1 MSNGKKIFF
10 IVKIVQ
16 LLIYGISVAWAFF
29 YRGITPNWPLYLLLV
44 GILVRNFV
52 PLHYRTNFF
61 STGSGL
67 FLKTKTRK
75 LENIIEMTITCIVTF
90 LVIFLNVF

>member
-1 MSNGKKIFF
+1 M
-10 IVKIVQ
+10 VKIVQ

-29 YRGITPNWPLYLLLV
+29 YRGITPTWLFYLLLV
-44 GILVRNFV
+44 GILVGNFA

-61 STGSGL
+61 PTDSGL

-75 LENIIEMTITCIVTF
+75 LENIIEMTITCIIIF

>member
-1 MSNGKKIFF
+1 MAKNFF
-10 IVKIVQ
+10 HCKNR
-16 LLIYGISVAWAFF
+16 SVANLWDFGSMGIF
-29 YRGITPNWPLYLLLV
+29 YRGITPNWPFYLLLV
-44 GILVRNFV
+44 GILVGNFV

-75 LENIIEMTITCIVTF
+75 LENIIEMTITCMVIF

>member
-10 IVKIVQ
+10 IVKIIQ

-29 YRGITPNWPLYLLLV
+29 YRGNTPNWPLYLLLV
-44 GILVRNFV
+44 GILVGNFV

-61 STGSGL
+61 STDSGL
-67 FLKTKTRK
+67 FLKKKTRK
-75 LENIIEMTITCIVTF
+75 LENIIEMTITCIVIF

>member
-1 MSNGKKIFF
+1 MAKKFF
-10 IVKIVQ
+10 HCKNFSVVN
-16 LLIYGISVAWAFF
+16 LWDFGSMGIF
-29 YRGITPNWPLYLLLV
+29 YRGITPNWPFYLLLV
-44 GILVRNFV
+44 GILVGNFA

-61 STGSGL
+61 STDSGL

-75 LENIIEMTITCIVTF
+75 LENIIEMTITCIIIF

>member
-1 MSNGKKIFF
+1 MAEQFF

-29 YRGITPNWPLYLLLV
+29 YRGITPTWPFYLLLV
-44 GILVRNFV
+44 GILVGNFA

-61 STGSGL
+61 QL
-67 FLKTKTRK
+67 ILAFFLKQRR
-75 LENIIEMTITCIVTF
+75 EN
-90 LVIFLNVF
+90 

>member
-1 MSNGKKIFF
+1 M
-10 IVKIVQ
+10 VKIVQ

-29 YRGITPNWPLYLLLV
+29 YRGITPTWPFYLLLV
-44 GILVRNFV
+44 GILVGTFA
-52 PLHYRTNFF
+52 PLHYRTIFLP
-61 STGSGL
+61 TDSGL

-75 LENIIEMTITCIVTF
+75 LENIIELTITCIIIF

>member
-1 MSNGKKIFF
+1 M
-10 IVKIVQ
+10 VKIVQ

-29 YRGITPNWPLYLLLV
+29 YRGITPTWPFYLLLV
-44 GILVRNFV
+44 GILVGNFA

-61 STGSGL
+61 PTDSGL

-75 LENIIEMTITCIVTF
+75 LENIIEMTITSIIIF

>member
-1 MSNGKKIFF
+1 MAKNFF
-10 IVKIVQ
+10 HCKNVQ
-16 LLIYGISVAWAFF
+16 LLIYGVSVAWAFF
-29 YRGITPNWPLYLLLV
+29 YRGITPNWPFYLLLV
-44 GILVRNFV
+44 GILVGNFV

-75 LENIIEMTITCIVTF
+75 LENIIEMTITCMVIF

>member
-1 MSNGKKIFF
+1 MFF

-16 LLIYGISVAWAFF
+16 LLIYGVSVVWAFF
-29 YRGITPNWPLYLLLV
+29 YRGITPNWPFYLLLV
-44 GILVRNFV
+44 GILVGNFV

-75 LENIIEMTITCIVTF
+75 LENIIEMTITCMVIF

>member
-1 MSNGKKIFF
+1 MANNFF

-29 YRGITPNWPLYLLLV
+29 YRGITPNWPFYLLLV
-44 GILVRNFV
+44 GILVGNFA

-61 STGSGL
+61 QL
-67 FLKTKTRK
+67 ILAFFLKQRRG
-75 LENIIEMTITCIVTF
+75 N
-90 LVIFLNVF
+90 